1 MTKGW
6 LLLLLL
12 LIISCQ
18 SVDSQSTDETVCD
31 GEDEK
36 VCYEKQLF
44 VMQRDTQRLQMGKSQ
59 LNPRHVLRQLLFPA
73 KTSGCCLAQQHA
85 TLGSKISIIRMPF
98 LTLISFVRISNVYVY
113 V

>member
-18 SVDSQSTDETVCD
+18 NVDSQSTDEAVCD

-36 VCYEKQLF
+36 VCHEKQLY
-44 VMQRDTQRLQMGKSQ
+44 VMQRDTLLLQTGKS
-59 LNPRHVLRQLLFPA
+59 
-73 KTSGCCLAQQHA
+73 
-85 TLGSKISIIRMPF
+85 
-98 LTLISFVRISNVYVY
+98 
-113 V
+113 